1 MHLED
6 AVQTLRETSN
16 TALERA
22 TGDTAAMLTRVSQG
36 HSTQAQEVLRQVQT
50 IAETLRRVGTLL
62 QTGTGDVV
70 KTTAL
75 LADGAQA
82 ANAGVGIV
90 IGLLC
95 ETEELLHRVS
105 GL

>member
-1 MHLED
+1 
-6 AVQTLRETSN
+6 
-16 TALERA
+16 
-22 TGDTAAMLTRVSQG
+22 
-36 HSTQAQEVLRQVQT
+36 VQT
-50 IAETLRRVGTLL
+50 IVETLRRVGTLL
-62 QTGTGDVV
+62 QTGAGDVV
-70 KTTAL
+70 KTTSL

-90 IGLLC
+90 IGLLR